1 LAWTDRTGKPMG
13 LFGPPGSY
21 NRFRLAPD
29 EKRIVFD
36 VSNQDVWVLDAIRGV
51 TSRLTSDPA
60 FDNVPLWSPD
70 GLHILWSSNRSGG
83 YHVYTKSANGTG
95 QEELLIK
102 MGTGTGG
109 AVDWSKDGRY
119 ILYQMPDSKTGQ
131 DLWIAPQFPE
141 RAEGD
146 RKPFPYLQSQFDEQD
161 GRFSPDGKWVAYV
174 SNESGRDEV
183 YVQSFPI
190 TGAKFQISSGGG
202 SEPQWRSDGTE
213 LFYLA
218 ADGNLMAAPVK
229 LGRSASESFQ
239 AGLPRPLM
247 AVPFVANGTSFQR
260 TYAVSNDGQRFLI
273 PSSTSTGN
281 VPPLTVVL
289 SWQARLKK

>member
-1 LAWTDRTGKPMG
+1 MG
-13 LFGPPGSY
+13 LFGPPGAY
-21 NRFRLAPD
+21 NRFRLASD

-36 VSNQDVWVLDAIRGV
+36 VSNQDVWVLDAVRGA

-60 FDNVPLWSPD
+60 FDNVPVWSPD
-70 GLHILWSSNRSGG
+70 GLRVLWSSNRSGG
-83 YHVYTKSANGTG
+83 YDVYTKSANGTS

-102 MGTGTGG
+102 MGTGTGA
-109 AVDWSKDGRY
+109 AVDWSKDGRF
-119 ILYQMPDSKTGQ
+119 ILYQMPSSKTGQ

-141 RAEGD
+141 GAGGD
-146 RKPFPYLQSQFDEQD
+146 RKPFPYLQSPFDEQE

-174 SNESGRDEV
+174 SNESGRDEI

-190 TGAKFQISSGGG
+190 SGAKFQISSSGG
-202 SEPQWRSDGTE
+202 SEPPWRNDGTE

-218 ADGNLMAAPVK
+218 AGGNLMAVPAK
-229 LGRSASESFQ
+229 LSRSGTDSFQ

-247 AVPFVANGTSFQR
+247 AVPSVANGTSFQR

-273 PSSTSTGN
+273 PSASATGN
-281 VPPLTVVL
+281 APPVTVVL
-289 SWQARLKK
+289 NWQAGLKK